1 MQLVENRFRVLKD
14 FLGLRPIFHWTETRV
29 RGHIAVCVLAAV
41 IETLL
46 GNALREHDVRD
57 PDIHAQH
64 LTAPRA
70 LDELDRIR
78 RVTLTAGENHHRGG
92 HPPHPPPTADPR
104 RARRRHRRLDQ
115 THHPLT
121 GDTHNILWV

>member
-1 MQLVENRFRVLKD
+1 VLAAYRSLQLVENRFRVLKD

-46 GNALREHDVRD
+46 ANALREHDVRD
-57 PDIHAQH
+57 PDIDAQH

-70 LDELDRIR
+70 LDELDRVR
-78 RVTLTAGENHHRGG
+78 RVTLTAGETTIQAVTRRTRLQQQILDALDVDTRAWTK
-92 HPPHPPPTADPR
+92 PTI
-104 RARRRHRRLDQ
+104 H
-115 THHPLT
+115 
-121 GDTHNILWV
+121 